1 MKKLFVLDMDGTFY
15 LGNTLFPES
24 LEFVER
30 ITSTGA
36 KLVFL
41 TNNSSATPEEY
52 HDKLVRLGVP
62 EGSFSVYTSGE
73 ATMRFLK
80 DNYPGSSV
88 YLLATPSVE
97 KMFVDS
103 GIILDEKDPDVVVL
117 TYDKTLTF
125 KKISKFCGFVRD
137 GISYIASHPDINCP
151 TERGFIPDVG
161 SFMAL
166 IKTSTGR
173 EPDHIVGKPNPTI
186 LEMLIEEFDVNRADV
201 IMVGDRL
208 MTDIECGLRAEV
220 TTALVLT
227 GETTREMVPDNPPF
241 IVADNLLDLLK
252 KLGY

>member
-88 YLLATPSVE
+88 YLLATPVS
-97 KMFVDS
+97 
-103 GIILDEKDPDVVVL
+103 
-117 TYDKTLTF
+117 
-125 KKISKFCGFVRD
+125 
-137 GISYIASHPDINCP
+137 
-151 TERGFIPDVG
+151 
-161 SFMAL
+161 
-166 IKTSTGR
+166 
-173 EPDHIVGKPNPTI
+173 
-186 LEMLIEEFDVNRADV
+186 
-201 IMVGDRL
+201 
-208 MTDIECGLRAEV
+208 
-220 TTALVLT
+220 
-227 GETTREMVPDNPPF
+227 
-241 IVADNLLDLLK
+241 
-252 KLGY
+252 

>member
-1 MKKLFVLDMDGTFY
+1 M
-15 LGNTLFPES
+15 
-24 LEFVER
+24 
-30 ITSTGA
+30 
-36 KLVFL
+36 
-41 TNNSSATPEEY
+41 
-52 HDKLVRLGVP
+52 
-62 EGSFSVYTSGE
+62 
-73 ATMRFLK
+73 
-80 DNYPGSSV
+80 
-88 YLLATPSVE
+88 LATPSVE